1 LIEAIQLMGNP
12 TGEGMMAAGGAEV
25 NPCFAAGPSLRDA
38 GFPSGRRLRI
48 YSEIVDE
55 RGGCRKPS
63 QAVPELRGKNWMA
76 ACDAAA

>member
-1 LIEAIQLMGNP
+1 MGNP

-38 GFPSGRRLRI
+38 ESPSGRRLRT
-48 YSEIVDE
+48 YSEIVDD

-63 QAVPELRGKNWMA
+63 QAVLEFRGKNRMA
-76 ACDAAA
+76 ACDDAA